1 MIINFNEK
9 TSNKLKK
16 LLLMPLLLLSSCG
29 TYEYN
34 FIYTSYKIQYRT
46 LSSDA
51 EKRYDTIEKN
61 IDNSL
66 GEKIV
71 DIHKDL
77 INYKGKKENQ
87 NDYDGNEF
95 CKNYICILEGDIS
108 NYVIFGD
115 NVTYYTI
122 GTKEKITDQFYFV
135 KDISDKNLQEK
146 IDNIKID
153 LKGIIGK

>member
-1 MIINFNEK
+1 MIINKK
-9 TSNKLKK
+9 TSNKLKI
-16 LLLMPLLLLSSCG
+16 LLLMLPLLSSCG

-34 FIYTSYKIQYRT
+34 FVYTNYKIQYRT
-46 LSSDA
+46 LSNDA
-51 EKRYDTIEKN
+51 EKRYDDIEKN
-61 IDNSL
+61 IYNSL

-87 NDYDGNEF
+87 NDYFGNEF
-95 CKNYICILEGDIS
+95 CKNYICILEGEIS

-135 KDISDKNLQEK
+135 KDITDKNLQEK
-146 IDNIKID
+146 IDNVKSDFKNIIKI
-153 LKGIIGK
+153 

>member
-1 MIINFNEK
+1 MTINKK
-9 TSNKLKK
+9 TSNKLKI
-16 LLLMPLLLLSSCG
+16 LLLMLPLLSSCG

-34 FIYTSYKIQYRT
+34 FVYTSYKIQYRT

-51 EKRYDTIEKN
+51 KKRYDVIEKN

-87 NDYDGNEF
+87 NDYFGNEF
-95 CKNYICILEGDIS
+95 CKNYICILEGEIS

-135 KDISDKNLQEK
+135 KDITDKNLQEK
-146 IDNIKID
+146 IDNVKSDFKNIIKI
-153 LKGIIGK
+153 

>member
-1 MIINFNEK
+1 MIINKK
-9 TSNKLKK
+9 TSNKLKI
-16 LLLMPLLLLSSCG
+16 LLLMLPLLSSCG

-34 FIYTSYKIQYRT
+34 FVYTNYKIQYRT

-51 EKRYDTIEKN
+51 EKRYDVIEKN

-95 CKNYICILEGDIS
+95 CKNYICILEGEIS

-122 GTKEKITDQFYFV
+122 GTKEKLIDQFYFV
-135 KDISDKNLQEK
+135 KDITDKNLQEK
-146 IDNIKID
+146 IDNVKSD
-153 LKGIIGK
+153 LKDIIEK

>member
-1 MIINFNEK
+1 MIINKK
-9 TSNKLKK
+9 TSNKLKI
-16 LLLMPLLLLSSCG
+16 LLLMLPLLSSCG

-34 FIYTSYKIQYRT
+34 FVYTNYKIQYRT

-51 EKRYDTIEKN
+51 EKRYDVIEKN

-87 NDYDGNEF
+87 NDYFGNEF
-95 CKNYICILEGDIS
+95 CKNYICILEGEIS

-135 KDISDKNLQEK
+135 KDITDKNLQEK
-146 IDNIKID
+146 IDNVKSD
-153 LKGIIGK
+153 LKDIIEK

>member
-9 TSNKLKK
+9 ASNKLKT
-16 LLLMPLLLLSSCG
+16 LLLMPLLILSSCG
-29 TYEYN
+29 TYEYK
-34 FIYTSYKIQYRT
+34 FDYTSYKVEYKT
-46 LSSDA
+46 LSNV
-51 EKRYDTIEKN
+51 EEERFDTIEKN
-61 IDNSL
+61 IDNTL

-87 NDYDGNEF
+87 NDYFGNEF
-95 CKNYICILEGDIS
+95 CKNYICILEGEIS

-135 KDISDKNLQEK
+135 KDITDKNLQEK
-146 IDNIKID
+146 IDNVKSDLKNIIKI
-153 LKGIIGK
+153 

>member
-1 MIINFNEK
+1 MIINKK
-9 TSNKLKK
+9 TSNKLKI
-16 LLLMPLLLLSSCG
+16 LLLMLPLLSSCG

-34 FIYTSYKIQYRT
+34 FVYTNYKIQYRT

-51 EKRYDTIEKN
+51 KKRYDIIEKN

-87 NDYDGNEF
+87 NDYFGNEF
-95 CKNYICILEGDIS
+95 CKNYICILEGEIS

-135 KDISDKNLQEK
+135 KDITDKNLQEK
-146 IDNIKID
+146 IDNVKSD
-153 LKGIIGK
+153 LKDIIGK

>member
-1 MIINFNEK
+1 MIINKK
-9 TSNKLKK
+9 TSNKLKI
-16 LLLMPLLLLSSCG
+16 LLLMLPLLSSCG

-34 FIYTSYKIQYRT
+34 FVYTNYKIQYRT
-46 LSSDA
+46 LSNDA
-51 EKRYDTIEKN
+51 EKRYDVIEKN
-61 IDNSL
+61 IYNSL

-87 NDYDGNEF
+87 NDYFGNEF
-95 CKNYICILEGDIS
+95 CKNYICILEGEIS

-115 NVTYYTI
+115 DVTYYTI

-135 KDISDKNLQEK
+135 KDITDKNLQEK
-146 IDNIKID
+146 IDNVKSDFKNIIKI
-153 LKGIIGK
+153 

>member
-1 MIINFNEK
+1 MIINKK
-9 TSNKLKK
+9 TSNKLKI
-16 LLLMPLLLLSSCG
+16 LLLMLPLLSSCG

-34 FIYTSYKIQYRT
+34 FVYNSYKIQYRT

-51 EKRYDTIEKN
+51 KKRYDIIEKN

-87 NDYDGNEF
+87 NDYFGNEF
-95 CKNYICILEGDIS
+95 CKNYICILEGEIS

-122 GTKEKITDQFYFV
+122 GTKEKLIDQFYFV
-135 KDISDKNLQEK
+135 KDITDKNLQEK
-146 IDNIKID
+146 IDNVKSD
-153 LKGIIGK
+153 LKDIIEK

>member
-1 MIINFNEK
+1 MIINK
-9 TSNKLKK
+9 ITSNKLKIM
-16 LLLMPLLLLSSCG
+16 LLMPLLLLSSCG

-34 FIYTSYKIQYRT
+34 FVYTSYKLQYKT
-46 LSSDA
+46 FSSVE
-51 EKRYDTIEKN
+51 EKRYDIIEKN
-61 IDNSL
+61 IDNTL

-87 NDYDGNEF
+87 NDYFGNEF
-95 CKNYICILEGDIS
+95 CTNYICILEGDIS

-122 GTKEKITDQFYFV
+122 GSKEKITDQFYFV
-135 KDISDKNLQEK
+135 KDITDKNLQEK
-146 IDNIKID
+146 IDNIKTN
-153 LKGIIGK
+153 LKDIIGK

>member
-1 MIINFNEK
+1 MIINKK
-9 TSNKLKK
+9 TSNKLKI
-16 LLLMPLLLLSSCG
+16 LLLMLPLLSSCG

-34 FIYTSYKIQYRT
+34 FVYTNYKIQYRT

-51 EKRYDTIEKN
+51 EKRYDVIEKN

-77 INYKGKKENQ
+77 INCKGKKENQ
-87 NDYDGNEF
+87 NDYFGNEF
-95 CKNYICILEGDIS
+95 CKNYICILEGEIS

-122 GTKEKITDQFYFV
+122 GTKEKLIDQFYFV
-135 KDISDKNLQEK
+135 KDITDKNLQEK
-146 IDNIKID
+146 IDNVKSDLKDIIKI
-153 LKGIIGK
+153 

>member
-1 MIINFNEK
+1 MIINKK
-9 TSNKLKK
+9 TSNKLKI
-16 LLLMPLLLLSSCG
+16 LLLMLPLLSSCG

-34 FIYTSYKIQYRT
+34 FVYTNYKIQYRT

-51 EKRYDTIEKN
+51 KKRYDVIEKN

-87 NDYDGNEF
+87 NDYFGNEF
-95 CKNYICILEGDIS
+95 CKNYICILEGEIS

-135 KDISDKNLQEK
+135 KDITDKNLQEK
-146 IDNIKID
+146 IDNVKSD
-153 LKGIIGK
+153 LKDIIGK

>member
-1 MIINFNEK
+1 M
-9 TSNKLKK
+9 KK
-16 LLLMPLLLLSSCG
+16 IYLLMPLLILSSCG

-34 FIYTSYKIQYRT
+34 FVYTNYKIQYRT

-51 EKRYDTIEKN
+51 KKRYDVIEKN

-87 NDYDGNEF
+87 NDYFGNEF
-95 CKNYICILEGDIS
+95 CKNYICILEGEIS

-122 GTKEKITDQFYFV
+122 GTKEKLIDQFYLV
-135 KDISDKNLQEK
+135 KDITDKNLQEK
-146 IDNIKID
+146 IDNVKSD
-153 LKGIIGK
+153 LKDIIEK

>member
-1 MIINFNEK
+1 MIINK
-9 TSNKLKK
+9 ITSNKLKIM
-16 LLLMPLLLLSSCG
+16 LLMPLLLLSSCG

-34 FIYTSYKIQYRT
+34 FVYTSYKLQYKT
-46 LSSDA
+46 FSSDE
-51 EKRYDTIEKN
+51 EKRYDIIEKN
-61 IDNSL
+61 IDNTL

-87 NDYDGNEF
+87 NDYFGNEF
-95 CKNYICILEGDIS
+95 CTNYICILEGDIS
-108 NYVIFGD
+108 NYVIFGH

-135 KDISDKNLQEK
+135 KDITDKNLQEK
-146 IDNIKID
+146 IDNIKVD

>member
-1 MIINFNEK
+1 MTINKK
-9 TSNKLKK
+9 TSNKLKI
-16 LLLMPLLLLSSCG
+16 LLLMLPLLSSCG

-34 FIYTSYKIQYRT
+34 FVYTSYKIQYRT

-51 EKRYDTIEKN
+51 KKRYDVIEKN

-87 NDYDGNEF
+87 NDYFGNEF
-95 CKNYICILEGDIS
+95 CKNYICILEGEIS

-122 GTKEKITDQFYFV
+122 GTKEKLIDQFYFV
-135 KDISDKNLQEK
+135 KDITDKNLQEK
-146 IDNIKID
+146 IDNVKSDFKNIIKI
-153 LKGIIGK
+153 

>member
-1 MIINFNEK
+1 MIINK
-9 TSNKLKK
+9 ITSNKLKI
-16 LLLMPLLLLSSCG
+16 LLLMLPLLSSCG

-34 FIYTSYKIQYRT
+34 FVYTNYKIQYRT

-51 EKRYDTIEKN
+51 EKRYDVIEKN

-87 NDYDGNEF
+87 NDYFGNEF
-95 CKNYICILEGDIS
+95 CKNYICILEGEIS

-135 KDISDKNLQEK
+135 KDITDKNLQEK
-146 IDNIKID
+146 IDNVKSD
-153 LKGIIGK
+153 LKDIIGK

>member
-1 MIINFNEK
+1 MIINKK
-9 TSNKLKK
+9 TSNKLKI
-16 LLLMPLLLLSSCG
+16 LLLMLPLLSSCG

-34 FIYTSYKIQYRT
+34 FVYTNYKIQYRT

-51 EKRYDTIEKN
+51 EKRYDVIEKN

-71 DIHKDL
+71 D
-77 INYKGKKENQ
+77 
-87 NDYDGNEF
+87 GNEF
-95 CKNYICILEGDIS
+95 CKNYICILEGEIS

-135 KDISDKNLQEK
+135 KDITDKNLQEK
-146 IDNIKID
+146 IDNVKSDFKNIIKI
-153 LKGIIGK
+153 

>member
-1 MIINFNEK
+1 MIINKK
-9 TSNKLKK
+9 TSNKLKI
-16 LLLMPLLLLSSCG
+16 LLLMLPLLSSCG

-34 FIYTSYKIQYRT
+34 FVYTNYKIQYRT

-51 EKRYDTIEKN
+51 EKRYDVIEKN

-95 CKNYICILEGDIS
+95 CKNYICILEREIS

-135 KDISDKNLQEK
+135 KDITDKNLQEK
-146 IDNIKID
+146 IDNVKSD
-153 LKGIIGK
+153 LKDIIEK

>member
-1 MIINFNEK
+1 MIINKK
-9 TSNKLKK
+9 TSNKLKI
-16 LLLMPLLLLSSCG
+16 LLLMLPLLSSCG

-34 FIYTSYKIQYRT
+34 FVYTNYKIQYRT

-51 EKRYDTIEKN
+51 KKRYDVIEKN

-87 NDYDGNEF
+87 NDYFGNEF
-95 CKNYICILEGDIS
+95 CTNYICILEGDIS

-135 KDISDKNLQEK
+135 KDITDKNLQEK
-146 IDNIKID
+146 IDNVKSDLKDIIKI
-153 LKGIIGK
+153 

>member
-1 MIINFNEK
+1 M
-9 TSNKLKK
+9 KK
-16 LLLMPLLLLSSCG
+16 IYLLISLLFLSSCG
-29 TYEYN
+29 TYEYK
-34 FIYTSYKIQYRT
+34 FDYTSYKVEYRT
-46 LSSDA
+46 LSNV
-51 EKRYDTIEKN
+51 EEERFDTIEKN
-61 IDNSL
+61 IDNTL

-95 CKNYICILEGDIS
+95 CKNYICILEGEIS

-135 KDISDKNLQEK
+135 KDIADKNLQEK
-146 IDNIKID
+146 IDNIKTN
-153 LKGIIGK
+153 LKDIIGK

>member
-1 MIINFNEK
+1 MIINKK
-9 TSNKLKK
+9 TSNKLKI
-16 LLLMPLLLLSSCG
+16 LLLMLPLLSSCG

-34 FIYTSYKIQYRT
+34 FVYTNYKIQYRT

-51 EKRYDTIEKN
+51 KKRYDVIEKN

-95 CKNYICILEGDIS
+95 CKNYICILEGEIS

-135 KDISDKNLQEK
+135 KDITDKNLQEK
-146 IDNIKID
+146 IDNVKSD
-153 LKGIIGK
+153 LKDIIEK

>member
-1 MIINFNEK
+1 MIINKK
-9 TSNKLKK
+9 TSNKLKI
-16 LLLMPLLLLSSCG
+16 LLLMLPLLSSCG

-34 FIYTSYKIQYRT
+34 FVYTNYKIQYRT

-51 EKRYDTIEKN
+51 EKRYDVIEKN

-95 CKNYICILEGDIS
+95 CKNYICILEGEIS

-122 GTKEKITDQFYFV
+122 GTKEKLIDQFYFV
-135 KDISDKNLQEK
+135 KDITDKNLQEK
-146 IDNIKID
+146 IDNVKSDFKNIIKI
-153 LKGIIGK
+153 

>member
-1 MIINFNEK
+1 MIINKK
-9 TSNKLKK
+9 TSNKLKI
-16 LLLMPLLLLSSCG
+16 LLLMLPLLSSCG

-34 FIYTSYKIQYRT
+34 FVYTNYKIQYRT

-51 EKRYDTIEKN
+51 EKRYDVIEKN

-87 NDYDGNEF
+87 NDYFGNEF
-95 CKNYICILEGDIS
+95 CKNYICILEGEIS

-122 GTKEKITDQFYFV
+122 GTKEKLIDQFYFV
-135 KDISDKNLQEK
+135 KDITDKNLQEK
-146 IDNIKID
+146 IDNVKSDLKDIIKI
-153 LKGIIGK
+153 

>member
-1 MIINFNEK
+1 MIINK
-9 TSNKLKK
+9 ITSNKLKI
-16 LLLMPLLLLSSCG
+16 LLLMLPLLSSCG

-34 FIYTSYKIQYRT
+34 FVYTNYKIQYRT

-51 EKRYDTIEKN
+51 EKRYDVIEKN

-95 CKNYICILEGDIS
+95 CKNYICILEGEIS

-135 KDISDKNLQEK
+135 KDINDKNLQEK
-146 IDNIKID
+146 IDNVKTN
-153 LKGIIGK
+153 LKDIIGK

>member
-1 MIINFNEK
+1 MIINK
-9 TSNKLKK
+9 ITSNKLKI
-16 LLLMPLLLLSSCG
+16 LLLMLPLLSSCG

-34 FIYTSYKIQYRT
+34 FVYTNYKIQYRT

-51 EKRYDTIEKN
+51 EKRYDIIEKN

-87 NDYDGNEF
+87 NDYFGNEF
-95 CKNYICILEGDIS
+95 CKNYICILEGEIS

-135 KDISDKNLQEK
+135 KDINDKNLQEK
-146 IDNIKID
+146 IDNVKTN
-153 LKGIIGK
+153 LKDIIGK

>member
-1 MIINFNEK
+1 MIINK
-9 TSNKLKK
+9 ITSNKLKI
-16 LLLMPLLLLSSCG
+16 LLLMLPLLSSCG

-34 FIYTSYKIQYRT
+34 FVYTNYKIQYRT

-51 EKRYDTIEKN
+51 EKRYDVIEKN

-87 NDYDGNEF
+87 NDYFGNEF
-95 CKNYICILEGDIS
+95 CKNYICILEGEIS

-115 NVTYYTI
+115 NITYYTI

-135 KDISDKNLQEK
+135 KDITDKNLQEK
-146 IDNIKID
+146 IDNVKSDFKNIIKI
-153 LKGIIGK
+153 

>member
-1 MIINFNEK
+1 MIINK
-9 TSNKLKK
+9 ITSNKLKI
-16 LLLMPLLLLSSCG
+16 LLLMLPLLSSCG

-34 FIYTSYKIQYRT
+34 FIYTNYKIQYRT

-51 EKRYDTIEKN
+51 EKRYDVIEKN

-95 CKNYICILEGDIS
+95 CKNYICILEGEIS
-108 NYVIFGD
+108 NYVIFED

-135 KDISDKNLQEK
+135 KDITDKNLQEK
-146 IDNIKID
+146 IDNVKTN
-153 LKGIIGK
+153 LKDIIGK

>member
-1 MIINFNEK
+1 MIINK
-9 TSNKLKK
+9 ITSNKLKI

-34 FIYTSYKIQYRT
+34 FVYTSYKLQYKT
-46 LSSDA
+46 FSSDE
-51 EKRYDTIEKN
+51 EKRYDIIEKN
-61 IDNSL
+61 IDNTL

-71 DIHKDL
+71 DIHKYL

-108 NYVIFGD
+108 NYVIFRD

-122 GTKEKITDQFYFV
+122 GSKEKITDQFYFV
-135 KDISDKNLQEK
+135 KDITDKNLQEK
-146 IDNIKID
+146 IDNIKTN
-153 LKGIIGK
+153 LKDIIGK

>member
-1 MIINFNEK
+1 MIINKK
-9 TSNKLKK
+9 TSNKLKI
-16 LLLMPLLLLSSCG
+16 LLLMLPLLSSCG

-34 FIYTSYKIQYRT
+34 FVYTNYKIQYRT

-51 EKRYDTIEKN
+51 EKRYDVIEKN

-87 NDYDGNEF
+87 NDYFGNEF
-95 CKNYICILEGDIS
+95 CKNYICILEGEIS

-122 GTKEKITDQFYFV
+122 GTKEKLIDQFYFV
-135 KDISDKNLQEK
+135 KDITDKNLQEK
-146 IDNIKID
+146 IDNVKSD
-153 LKGIIGK
+153 LKDIIGK

>member
-1 MIINFNEK
+1 MIINKK
-9 TSNKLKK
+9 TSNKLKI
-16 LLLMPLLLLSSCG
+16 LLLMLPLLSSCG

-34 FIYTSYKIQYRT
+34 FVYTNYKIQYRT

-51 EKRYDTIEKN
+51 EKRYDVIEKN

-95 CKNYICILEGDIS
+95 CKNYICILEGEIS

-135 KDISDKNLQEK
+135 KDITDKNLQEK
-146 IDNIKID
+146 IDNVKSDFKNIIKI
-153 LKGIIGK
+153 

>member
-1 MIINFNEK
+1 MIINK
-9 TSNKLKK
+9 ITSNKLKI
-16 LLLMPLLLLSSCG
+16 LLLMLPLLSSCG

-34 FIYTSYKIQYRT
+34 FVYTNYKIQYRT

-51 EKRYDTIEKN
+51 EKRYDIIEKN

-87 NDYDGNEF
+87 NDYFGNEF
-95 CKNYICILEGDIS
+95 CKNYICILEGEIS

-122 GTKEKITDQFYFV
+122 GTKEKLIDQFYFV
-135 KDISDKNLQEK
+135 KDITDKNLQEK
-146 IDNIKID
+146 IDNVKSDLKDIIKI
-153 LKGIIGK
+153 

>member
-1 MIINFNEK
+1 M
-9 TSNKLKK
+9 KK
-16 LLLMPLLLLSSCG
+16 IYLLIPLLFLSSCG
-29 TYEYN
+29 TYEYKFVYN
-34 FIYTSYKIQYRT
+34 SYKVQYRT
-46 LSSDA
+46 FSSDE
-51 EKRYDTIEKN
+51 EKRYDVIEKN
-61 IDNSL
+61 IDNTL
-66 GEKIV
+66 GEKII

-95 CKNYICILEGDIS
+95 CKNYICILEGEIS

-122 GTKEKITDQFYFV
+122 GTKEKI
-135 KDISDKNLQEK
+135 
-146 IDNIKID
+146 DNIKVD

>member
-1 MIINFNEK
+1 MIINKK
-9 TSNKLKK
+9 TSNKLKI
-16 LLLMPLLLLSSCG
+16 LLLMLPLLSSCG

-34 FIYTSYKIQYRT
+34 FVYISYKIQYRT

-51 EKRYDTIEKN
+51 EKRYDVIEKN

-95 CKNYICILEGDIS
+95 CKNYICILEGEIS

-122 GTKEKITDQFYFV
+122 GTKEKLIDQFYFV
-135 KDISDKNLQEK
+135 KDITDKNLQEK
-146 IDNIKID
+146 IDNVKSDFKNIIKI
-153 LKGIIGK
+153 

>member
-1 MIINFNEK
+1 MIINKK
-9 TSNKLKK
+9 TSNKLKI
-16 LLLMPLLLLSSCG
+16 LLLMLPLLSSCG

-34 FIYTSYKIQYRT
+34 FVYTNYKIQYRT

-51 EKRYDTIEKN
+51 EKRYDVIEKN

-87 NDYDGNEF
+87 NDYFGNEF
-95 CKNYICILEGDIS
+95 CKNYICILEGEIS

-122 GTKEKITDQFYFV
+122 GTKEKLIDQFYFV
-135 KDISDKNLQEK
+135 KDITDKNLQEK
-146 IDNIKID
+146 IDNVKSD
-153 LKGIIGK
+153 FKNIIEK